1 MGSRIFVSQVEVE
14 DVSPGGIFIPET
26 ARENPKRGKVEA
38 IGSDVKLVSVGNEVL
53 YERYAGNKLI
63 LDRVE
68 YLVLREDE
76 LMGVYE

>member
-1 MGSRIFVSQVEVE
+1 M
-14 DVSPGGIFIPET
+14 
-26 ARENPKRGKVEA
+26 
-38 IGSDVKLVSVGNEVL
+38 KLVSIGNEVL